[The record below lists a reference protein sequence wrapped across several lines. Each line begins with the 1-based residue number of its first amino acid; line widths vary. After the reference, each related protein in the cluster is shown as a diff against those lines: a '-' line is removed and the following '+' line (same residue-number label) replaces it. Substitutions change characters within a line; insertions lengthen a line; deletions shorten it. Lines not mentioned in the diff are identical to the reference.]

1 MMAVAQVRNKQV
13 TKHFT
18 EKTVKEIWKDRMAE
32 RKSGKATDLCD
43 FVCNHFQKKIGIMS
57 AVVEVGAELPCSM
70 ISRAVI
76 QKALCLYA
84 DDTASSVGPQMHCRD
99 SYIRQHDT
107 RRTMVAPHQSALDL
121 PS

>member
-70 ISRAVI
+70 ILRAVI
-76 QKALCLYA
+76 RKALCLYA
-84 DDTASSVGPQMHCRD
+84 DGTASSVVCRCTAEIPISASMIRGPPWLLLT
-99 SYIRQHDT
+99 S
-107 RRTMVAPHQSALDL
+107 LL
-121 PS
+121 